1 MTQLA
6 KVCSKALVMGL
17 TIGSMLVMGWEPGAV
32 QAQSAK
38 GKMLLDSLIA
48 RVKQEGALDAT
59 ITSSAGKKSPDV
71 VRAFKKRFGLDI
83 KVHLDVVG
91 GESRKFKKLQA
102 TLKAGAR
109 SPFDT
114 LQGGGDNNTE
124 MIEQDLA
131 VPLDNWKL
139 LLAEINPLVSSGQVK
154 TEQISPAPF
163 TGYSL
168 LWANRTK
175 SLLYN
180 TKLIS
185 RNDIPKSR
193 ADLADPKYKGK
204 FAVPPWTSAVQLGIL
219 VYDKNKWLKLVD
231 KMGKNASAVLR
242 FSASL
247 ERMLLGEFEFA
258 PQNTY
263 YIWQTKAKAPN
274 APLGQ
279 HWFTDYTAMTSLFY
293 MVPIRARHPA
303 AGTLFAL
310 WMTTPEAQGI
320 VQSAAFHP
328 NVRYGQSD
336 LDRSVRK
343 SMKDSGTRLVTW
355 YDSPETIKTL
365 KWFGTREGRK
375 YRSLLTKAQ
384 TQRK

>member
-1 MTQLA
+1 MTIISKLM
-6 KVCSKALVMGL
+6 SKALVMGL
-17 TIGSMLVMGWEPGAV
+17 TIGSVLVMGWEPAAT
-32 QAQSAK
+32 QTQSAK
-38 GKMLLDSLIA
+38 GKQLLDSLIA
-48 RVKQEGALDAT
+48 RARQEGALDAT
-59 ITSSAGKKSPDV
+59 ITSSGAKVAPDV
-71 VRAFKKRFGLDI
+71 VRAFKGRFGLDI
-83 KVHLDVVG
+83 KIHLDVVG

-109 SPFDT
+109 PPFDT

-124 MIEQDLA
+124 LIEQGLA
-131 VPLDNWKL
+131 IPVDNWKL
-139 LLAEINPLVSSGQVK
+139 LLAAINPLVSSGQVK
-154 TEQISPAPF
+154 PEQISPPPF

-185 RNDIPKSR
+185 KNDIPKRR
-193 ADLADPKYKGK
+193 ADLADPKFKGK
-204 FAVPPWTSAVQLGIL
+204 FPVPPWTSAVQLGVL
-219 VYDKNKWLKLVD
+219 VYDKNEWLKIVD
-231 KMGKNASAVLR
+231 GMGKNAAAVLR

-263 YIWQTKAKAPN
+263 YIWQTKAKDAN

-279 HWFTDYTAMTSLFY
+279 HWFEDYTAMTSLFY
-293 MVPIRARHPA
+293 IVPVKARHPA

-336 LDRSVRK
+336 LDRAVRK
-343 SMKDSGTRLVTW
+343 SLKDSGSKLVTW
-355 YDSPETIKTL
+355 YDSPKTIKVL
-365 KWFGTREGRK
+365 KWFGTKEGRK